1 MWGGFRY
8 DVGDALEPD
17 GALPARYGTMA
28 MQASQQP
35 QLQPPQLQLQPPQLP
50 PPQLPPPPQLQSQ
63 SQSQQKRDMVLT
75 ISALVV
81 MAVMLSYLERLN
93 TRLRTLEML
102 VSKM

>member
-63 SQSQQKRDMVLT
+63 SQSQKRDMVLT

>member
-1 MWGGFRY
+1 
-8 DVGDALEPD
+8 
-17 GALPARYGTMA
+17 MA
-28 MQASQQP
+28 MQASQQS

-63 SQSQQKRDMVLT
+63 SQSQKRDMVLT

>member
-28 MQASQQP
+28 MQAS
-35 QLQPPQLQLQPPQLP
+35 QPPQLQLQPPQLP